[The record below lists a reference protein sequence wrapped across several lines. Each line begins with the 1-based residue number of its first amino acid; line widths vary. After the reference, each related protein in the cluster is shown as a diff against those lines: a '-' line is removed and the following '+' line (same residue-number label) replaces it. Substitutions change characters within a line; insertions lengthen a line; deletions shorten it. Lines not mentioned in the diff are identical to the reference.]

1 MKIKIRFALILALG
15 LYTSVNLMA
24 QKPSDLVGTWVGM
37 SIILEKEYPPIELT
51 LVLEMKEG
59 KLTGHMTNHTQIG
72 MRMSEAPISEIKLEE
87 GVFSF
92 HIVSKR
98 KAVTLIFKM
107 KVDSDSMKGDW
118 ERLETGIKG
127 TWEAIKQK

>member
-15 LYTSVNLMA
+15 LYVSVNLMA

-37 SIILEKEYPPIELT
+37 ATVEGVEPNELT

-59 KLTGHMTNHTQIG
+59 KLTGHMTGQYG
-72 MRMSEAPISEIKLEE
+72 AMSEAPISEIKLEE

-92 HIVSKR
+92 HVAWVDPSGQG
-98 KAVTLIFKM
+98 VTFIFKM
-107 KVDSDSMKGDW
+107 KVDSDSMKGD
-118 ERLETGIKG
+118 LEIPDLDMKG
-127 TWEAIKQK
+127 AWEAIKQK

>member
-37 SIILEKEYPPIELT
+37 SIIKEMEYPPGELT

-59 KLTGHMTNHTQIG
+59 KLTGHMTSYPHGWI
-72 MRMSEAPISEIKLEE
+72 SEIPISEIKLEE

-98 KAVTLIFKM
+98 KTVTLIFKM

-118 ERLETGIKG
+118 ERLDFDIKG

>member
-15 LYTSVNLMA
+15 LYASVNLMA

-37 SIILEKEYPPIELT
+37 SIIEEKEYPPIELT

-59 KLTGHMTNHTQIG
+59 KLTGHMTSHTQRV

-92 HIVSKR
+92 HIVSGQHV
-98 KAVTLIFKM
+98 ALIFKM
-107 KVDSDSMKGDW
+107 KVDGDSMKGDW
-118 ERLETGIKG
+118 ERPDWDIKG